1 VKADFCVAV
10 ALLFFASIYMG
21 TGFGLVALQ
30 FPGALEN
37 TKPDDFGT
45 RFGSAVRLATIYFT
59 VATTSMVVGG
69 LWLAYRD
76 WFSGGRALLPLIYA
90 ILAASS
96 ATFTTQVI
104 FPVNRRLV
112 AGIPDIAVFRST
124 LRTWMRYTVI
134 RFFIRLGEWLVMAG
148 WLIMLVLQ

>member
-1 VKADFCVAV
+1 VKADFCVGV

-59 VATTSMVVGG
+59 VAITSMVVGG

-76 WFSGGRALLPLIYA
+76 CSVAVERCCRSSMPFSRPLR
-90 ILAASS
+90 
-96 ATFTTQVI
+96 
-104 FPVNRRLV
+104 P
-112 AGIPDIAVFRST
+112 RSPP
-124 LRTWMRYTVI
+124 R
-134 RFFIRLGEWLVMAG
+134 
-148 WLIMLVLQ
+148 